1 MSKKKL
7 GYLSSILGVVTII
20 GVLIWGYYAKDENG
34 IIHLEG
40 NEMYAAIFLVLA
52 SLALITGAISLRA
65 SIEKDDK
72 ISRKAVLSGLAVAGI
87 IFLWRLSVTM

>member
-1 MSKKKL
+1 MSKKIL

-20 GVLIWGYYAKDENG
+20 GVLVWGYYAKDENG
-34 IIHLEG
+34 IVHLEG

-65 SIEKDDK
+65 SIEKGDK